1 MNKSTTMKAGWQLR
15 KLGQLCQLISGQ
27 HIDSKDYNTESRG
40 VGYLTGPSGALPI
53 HAPNFCKGWPKKA
66 SGETRWPRCKK

>member
-15 KLGQLCQLISGQ
+15 KLGQLCQLISSQ

-40 VGYLTGPSGALPI
+40 VGYLTGPSDFGPLNPI
-53 HAPNFCKGWPKKA
+53 ISKWTEFPKVNA
-66 SGETRWPRCKK
+66 DL